1 MPAELYEIVAL
12 AARFWFL
19 FLMVL
24 IVWRSYRWYARE
36 RRQYKKRLRL
46 LPDAGYIGELV
57 VMQTTGGVK
66 QGKVFP
72 VPFEG
77 TLGYTGSNDLSI
89 PAPGIS
95 NRHIWFS
102 YDKKKGLKLIPLG
115 RNDFAVDHLT
125 IAQQPKGLYMAH
137 GSRLYV
143 GECELRL
150 RMFAGYEVLT
160 AHNPVSLPAMAGDER
175 RYGQLLPDPQ
185 EPPRGMAAWQ
195 QPDAPVY
202 GSPAPAAPYGQPYG
216 AAPQGYG
223 YPRQPVTPPAAPY
236 GGYARPQASYDPCA
250 GMQQAPC
257 DPYAGMQQQAPA
269 QPMQPVYQQPVQPAP
284 AYQPT
289 QAYAPQMQQSAAQPR
304 PAEYSTVAQEDNRP
318 NPYARPVT
326 LAAEPEFHPLVD
338 DEGWDDFDADGE
350 EGYDDYDDYDDDYAG
365 AEEPGS
371 RYAPVTEQPAASAQA
386 ARPAAPQPAPQEFF
400 PLEQEEDE
408 SWPYLARPDEWRS
421 GGLFDDLLDEDG
433 TDAATP
439 AGRAYRGGGSL

>member
-36 RRQYKKRLRL
+36 RRQYKKRLRF

-57 VMQTTGGVK
+57 VMQTAGGVK

-185 EPPRGMAAWQ
+185 EPPRGLAAWQ
-195 QPDAPVY
+195 QP
-202 GSPAPAAPYGQPYG
+202 APYGQPNGTVASYAPYG
-216 AAPQGYG
+216 QPCGTAAPQHFG
-223 YPRQPVTPPAAPY
+223 YPVQQAAP
-236 GGYARPQASYDPCA
+236 GRPQPAYDPY
-250 GMQQAPC
+250 GMQSQ
-257 DPYAGMQQQAPA
+257 PA
-269 QPMQPVYQQPVQPAP
+269 SVPPVYQQPVQAVVSVQPSGQQPVQPAAP
-284 AYQPT
+284 AQHPVS
-289 QAYAPQMQQSAAQPR
+289 YAPVRQSVQQSR
-304 PAEYSTVAQEDNRP
+304 PAAYTSVVQGSSQP
-318 NPYARPVT
+318 NPYARPMQPPDE
-326 LAAEPEFHPLVD
+326 AAAQFHPLMDDGGWEDFAMPEDDDFDEYGD
-338 DEGWDDFDADGE
+338 DEG
-350 EGYDDYDDYDDDYAG
+350 
-365 AEEPGS
+365 S
-371 RYAPVTEQPAASAQA
+371 VQPAAPAPGKEQKA
-386 ARPAAPQPAPQEFF
+386 ATEKMAPAGSVAAAPQGFY
-400 PLEQEEDE
+400 PLETSETEE

-421 GGLFDDLLDEDG
+421 EGLFDDLLDEDG
-433 TDAATP
+433 TDAAAP
-439 AGRAYRGGGSL
+439 SGRAYRGGGSL